1 MIRAPCVYHPK
12 YITMKSM
19 LNAYMIGVCTCI
31 NLDINTCWIQNNV
44 ERLQK
49 MLLFLLN
56 ALRYASNITE
66 SI

>member
-1 MIRAPCVYHPK
+1 
-12 YITMKSM
+12 M

>member
-31 NLDINTCWIQNNV
+31 NLDIITCWIQNNV